1 MNTSVAITTIFNAVR
16 VSDPLRPPWFNEAES
31 VTREMYGGGDLQ
43 YQALYRKYRP
53 QTFGDVIGQ
62 AHVTTTLAREVAD
75 ERVAHAYLFT
85 GPRGTGKT
93 TTARILAKAL
103 NCEDRHADGSPC
115 GKCSSCVSIAEG
127 NSLDVME
134 LDAASHNS
142 VDDIRD
148 IKLSVTTVASAAT
161 SKRVF
166 VLDEAHMLSK
176 AAGNALLKTLEEP
189 PEHVHFVLATTEPY
203 KLLDTIRSRTQRF
216 DFHPVPVETLA
227 GYLSTIAE
235 RESYETEPSALIAIA
250 RYAGGSVRDSL
261 SLLEQVAAL
270 GSGTADVPG
279 VRRALGLA
287 DADAFQ
293 QLAGAVAAQDAKS
306 ALGLVAEM
314 AASGV
319 DLRRFVSDCIGFFRG
334 VFLAH
339 YAPNL
344 AEIADEPPEVY
355 ESWRKAAEI
364 VPATDVLRAVDL
376 LAEALVRLRE
386 GREER
391 LMTELAFI
399 KLTRPETSTDPEALI
414 SRMDRL
420 ERRMGKPG
428 ETQTRPAVPAATES
442 TGFQPNA
449 EPGDPAREPTGRA
462 GESAPAENEVDTE
475 TDDEL
480 SRAAAPLV
488 PEDEPG
494 GTEDHP
500 PIDISFDQL
509 QKIWPGLFGSLRD
522 VLGARRWAFFR
533 EAVPAA
539 VERNKI
545 VLEVAHDFHLTSLQ
559 QDDAVA
565 PIVAA
570 KAGDL
575 LGGPVKVEFRLKNDG
590 GDGDGDDDEV
600 DLDQL
605 EERPNADADP
615 ASLLESELGAQ
626 VVDD

>member
-1 MNTSVAITTIFNAVR
+1 VNQSPGRGTVVI
-16 VSDPLRPPWFNEAES
+16 
-31 VTREMYGGGDLQ
+31 DLK

-53 QTFGDVIGQ
+53 QTFDDVIGQ
-62 AHVTTTLAREVAD
+62 AHVTTTLSREVAD
-75 ERVAHAYLFT
+75 GRVAHAYLFS

-103 NCEDRHADGSPC
+103 NCENRNSDGSPC
-115 GKCSSCVSIAEG
+115 SVCSSCVSIAEG

-216 DFHPVPVETLA
+216 DFHPVPVDELA
-227 GYLSTIAE
+227 GYLSAIAD
-235 RESYETEPSALIAIA
+235 RESYKTDPAALIAIS
-250 RYAGGSVRDSL
+250 RHAGGSVRDSL

-270 GSGTADVPG
+270 GSGTADVAG

-287 DADAFQ
+287 DSEAFHR
-293 QLAGAVAAQDAKS
+293 LAEAVATQDARS
-306 ALGLVAEM
+306 ALELVAEL

-319 DLRRFVSDCIGFFRG
+319 DLRRFVAESIGFFRG

-355 ESWRKAAEI
+355 ESWKKAADI
-364 VPATDVLRAVDL
+364 VPPSDVLRAVDL

-391 LMTELAFI
+391 LMAELALI
-399 KLTRPETSTDPEALI
+399 KLTRPETATDPEALI
-414 SRMDRL
+414 SRMDRI
-420 ERRMGKPG
+420 ERRLGKPG
-428 ETQTRPAVPAATES
+428 ETPQLTVVASQPAPASAATS
-442 TGFQPNA
+442 SQPPDVEA
-449 EPGDPAREPTGRA
+449 ETAKPAD
-462 GESAPAENEVDTE
+462 VDATE
-475 TDDEL
+475 EL
-480 SRAAAPLV
+480 ARAAAPLV
-488 PEDEPG
+488 SDEP
-494 GTEDHP
+494 EP
-500 PIDISFDQL
+500 VSEAAPIDISFEQL
-509 QKIWPGLFGSLRD
+509 QKIWPGLFGGLRD
-522 VLGARRWAFFR
+522 LLGARRWAFFR

-539 VERNKI
+539 VERNTI
-545 VLEVAHDFHLTSLQ
+545 ILEVAHDFHLSSLE
-559 QDDAVA
+559 QDDAVG

-570 KAGDL
+570 KASDL
-575 LGGPVKVEFRLKNDG
+575 LGGQVKVKFRLKNG
-590 GDGDGDDDEV
+590 GDGEDDDDNSV
-600 DLDQL
+600 DLTQL
-605 EERPNADADP
+605 HDRPEGSMDP
-615 ASLLESELGAQ
+615 ASLLESELGAR

>member
-1 MNTSVAITTIFNAVR
+1 
-16 VSDPLRPPWFNEAES
+16 
-31 VTREMYGGGDLQ
+31 MYGGGDLQ

-53 QTFGDVIGQ
+53 QTFDDVIGQ

-103 NCEDRHADGSPC
+103 NCENRNADGSPC
-115 GKCSSCVSIAEG
+115 SECSSCVAIAEG

-148 IKLSVTTVASAAT
+148 IKLSVTTVASATT

-216 DFHPVPVETLA
+216 DFHPVPVEALA
-227 GYLSTIAE
+227 GYLSTIAD
-235 RESYETEPSALIAIA
+235 RESYKTEPSALIAIA
-250 RYAGGSVRDSL
+250 RHAGGSVRDSL

-293 QLAGAVAAQDAKS
+293 QLAEAVAAQDAKS
-306 ALGLVAEM
+306 ALELVAEM

-355 ESWRKAAEI
+355 ESWQKAAGI

-391 LMTELAFI
+391 LMAELAFI
-399 KLTRPETSTDPEALI
+399 KLTRPETSTDPEALV

-428 ETQTRPAVPAATES
+428 ETVSQAAAAPAAA
-442 TGFQPNA
+442 GPKPQP
-449 EPGDPAREPTGRA
+449 DPDPVREPA
-462 GESAPAENEVDTE
+462 KPAKESAPVEQPAQPGQKAEPEA
-475 TDDEL
+475 DDEL

-488 PEDEPG
+488 SDDEPDDEA
-494 GTEDHP
+494 EDQP

-545 VLEVAHDFHLTSLQ
+545 ILEVAHDFHLTSLQ

-590 GDGDGDDDEV
+590 GDGGGGNDDEV

-605 EERPNADADP
+605 DERPKADADP

>member
-1 MNTSVAITTIFNAVR
+1 
-16 VSDPLRPPWFNEAES
+16 
-31 VTREMYGGGDLQ
+31 MYGVTVLQ

-53 QTFGDVIGQ
+53 QTFDDVIGQ
-62 AHVTTTLAREVAD
+62 AHVTTTLSREVAD

-103 NCEDRHADGSPC
+103 NCENRNSDGSPC
-115 GKCSSCVSIAEG
+115 NKCGSCTSITQG

-216 DFHPVPVETLA
+216 DFHPVAVEELA
-227 GYLSTIAE
+227 GYLSSIAD
-235 RESYETEPSALIAIA
+235 REGYKTDPAALIAIA
-250 RYAGGSVRDSL
+250 RHAGGSVRDSL
-261 SLLEQVAAL
+261 SLLEQVTAL
-270 GSGTADVPG
+270 GSGRADVAG

-287 DADAFQ
+287 DSEAFGRI
-293 QLAGAVAAQDAKS
+293 AEAIAAQDARS
-306 ALGLVAEM
+306 ALELVAEL

-319 DLRRFVSDCIGFFRG
+319 DLRRFVAEGIGFFRG

-344 AEIADEPPEVY
+344 AEISDEPPEVH
-355 ESWRKAAEI
+355 ESWRKAAEL
-364 VPATDVLRAVDL
+364 VPSADVLRAVDL

-391 LMTELAFI
+391 LMTELALI
-399 KLTRPETSTDPEALI
+399 KLTRPETATDPQALI

-420 ERRMGKPG
+420 ERRLGKPG
-428 ETQTRPAVPAATES
+428 EPVTVAAAGSGPAPI
-442 TGFQPNA
+442 
-449 EPGDPAREPTGRA
+449 
-462 GESAPAENEVDTE
+462 TE
-475 TDDEL
+475 TPTADTRVEPDDEL
-480 SRAAAPLV
+480 ARAAAPLV
-488 PEDEPG
+488 SDELTNPAA
-494 GTEDHP
+494 EQP
-500 PIDISFDQL
+500 AIDVSFEQL
-509 QKIWPGLFGSLRD
+509 QKIWPGLFGGLRD
-522 VLGARRWAFFR
+522 LLGARRWAFFR
-533 EAVPAA
+533 EAVPGA
-539 VERNKI
+539 VEGNTI
-545 VLEVAHDFHLTSLQ
+545 VLEVAHDFHLSSLEH
-559 QDDAVA
+559 DDAVA

-570 KAGDL
+570 KASDL
-575 LGGPVKVEFRLKNDG
+575 LGGQVKVRFRLKS
-590 GDGDGDDDEV
+590 DETSEDTESV
-600 DLDQL
+600 DITQL
-605 EERPNADADP
+605 EERPGAETDP
-615 ASLLESELGAQ
+615 ASLLESELGAR

>member
-1 MNTSVAITTIFNAVR
+1 M
-16 VSDPLRPPWFNEAES
+16 
-31 VTREMYGGGDLQ
+31 VTHVQ

-53 QTFGDVIGQ
+53 QNFDDVIGQ

-75 ERVAHAYLFT
+75 NRVSHAYLFT

-103 NCEDRHADGSPC
+103 NCENRNTDGSPC
-115 GKCSSCVSIAEG
+115 GVCGSCVSITEG

-148 IKLSVTTVASAAT
+148 IKLSVTTVASAAS

-216 DFHPVPVETLA
+216 DFHPVPVEELA
-227 GYLSTIAE
+227 GYLSTIAD
-235 RESYETEPSALIAIA
+235 REGYKTDPTALIAIA
-250 RYAGGSVRDSL
+250 RHAGGSVRDSL

-270 GSGTADVPG
+270 GSGTADVGG

-287 DADAFQ
+287 DSEAFSR
-293 QLAGAVAAQDAKS
+293 LAGAVSSQDAK
-306 ALGLVAEM
+306 AGLELVAEL

-319 DLRRFVSDCIGFFRG
+319 DLRRFVSETIGFFRG

-355 ESWRKAAEI
+355 ESWRRAAELI
-364 VPATDVLRAVDL
+364 TANDVLRAVDL
-376 LAEALVRLRE
+376 LSEALVRLRE

-391 LMTELAFI
+391 LMTELAII
-399 KLTRPETSTDPEALI
+399 KLTRPETATDPQALI

-428 ETQTRPAVPAATES
+428 EPAASQSAVPAPSPATTVRDFS
-442 TGFQPNA
+442 P
-449 EPGDPAREPTGRA
+449 EPAVTAPTTA
-462 GESAPAENEVDTE
+462 QSQ
-475 TDDEL
+475 DEL
-480 SRAAAPLV
+480 AKAAAPLV
-488 PEDEPG
+488 SDSAEEQEPA
-494 GTEDHP
+494 P
-500 PIDISFDQL
+500 KIDITFEQL
-509 QKIWPGLFGSLRD
+509 QKVWPGLFGGLRD
-522 VLGARRWAFFR
+522 LLGARRWAFFR
-533 EAVPAA
+533 EAVPGD
-539 VERNKI
+539 VEGNTI
-545 VLEVAHDFHLTSLQ
+545 ILEVAHDFHLSSLE

-570 KAGDL
+570 KASDL
-575 LGGPVKVEFRLKNDG
+575 LGGPVKVKFRLKS
-590 GDGDGDDDEV
+590 DGDLEGGNEV
-600 DLDQL
+600 DLSDL
-605 EERPNADADP
+605 EERPDAATDP
-615 ASLLESELGAQ
+615 ATLLESELGAR

>member
-1 MNTSVAITTIFNAVR
+1 MTV
-16 VSDPLRPPWFNEAES
+16 
-31 VTREMYGGGDLQ
+31 LQ
-43 YQALYRKYRP
+43 YQALDRKYRP
-53 QTFGDVIGQ
+53 QTFDDVIGQ

-75 ERVAHAYLFT
+75 GRVAHAYLFS

-103 NCEDRHADGSPC
+103 NCENRNSDGSPC
-115 GKCSSCVSIAEG
+115 NTCSSCVSITVG

-148 IKLSVTTVASAAT
+148 MKLSVTTVASAAT

-216 DFHPVPVETLA
+216 DFHPVPVEDLA
-227 GYLSTIAE
+227 GDLSLIAD
-235 RESYETEPSALIAIA
+235 REGYKADPAALIAIA
-250 RYAGGSVRDSL
+250 RHAGGSVRDSL
-261 SLLEQVAAL
+261 SLLEQVTAL
-270 GSGTADVPG
+270 GAGVADVGG

-287 DADAFQ
+287 DSEAFRR
-293 QLAGAVAAQDAKS
+293 LAEAVATEDAKA
-306 ALGLVAEM
+306 ALELVAEL
-314 AASGV
+314 AAGGV
-319 DLRRFVSDCIGFFRG
+319 DLRRFVSESIGFFRG

-344 AEIADEPPEVY
+344 AEISDEPPEVY
-355 ESWRKAAEI
+355 ESWKKAAEI
-364 VPATDVLRAVDL
+364 VPSGDVLRAVDL

-391 LMTELAFI
+391 LMTELALI
-399 KLTRPETSTDPEALI
+399 KLTRPETATDPEALI

-420 ERRMGKPG
+420 ERRLGKPG
-428 ETQTRPAVPAATES
+428 ETVATAPVTPAPVQKTSPSPAPTPVEAVP
-442 TGFQPNA
+442 
-449 EPGDPAREPTGRA
+449 EP
-462 GESAPAENEVDTE
+462 
-475 TDDEL
+475 DEL
-480 SRAAAPLV
+480 ARAAAPLI
-488 PEDEPG
+488 PETADTAEP
-494 GTEDHP
+494 EAP
-500 PIDISFDQL
+500 AIDISFEQL
-509 QKIWPGLFGSLRD
+509 QKIWPGLFGGLRD

-533 EAVPAA
+533 ETLPGA
-539 VERNKI
+539 VEGNTI
-545 VLEVAHDFHLTSLQ
+545 YLDVTHDFHLAALE

-570 KAGDL
+570 KASDL
-575 LGGPVKVEFRLKNDG
+575 LGGTVKVRFRLKNDAG
-590 GDGDGDDDEV
+590 GRTEAEDDRV
-600 DLDQL
+600 DLSQL
-605 EERPNADADP
+605 EDRPAAASDP
-615 ASLLESELGAQ
+615 AALLESELGARL
-626 VVDD
+626 VED

>member
-1 MNTSVAITTIFNAVR
+1 MGR
-16 VSDPLRPPWFNEAES
+16 
-31 VTREMYGGGDLQ
+31 YGVIVLQ

-53 QTFGDVIGQ
+53 QSFDEVIGQ

-75 ERVAHAYLFT
+75 GRVAHAYLFT

-103 NCEDRHADGSPC
+103 NCENRHSDGAPC
-115 GKCSSCVSIAEG
+115 NECLSCTSITEG
-127 NSLDVME
+127 ISLDVME

-216 DFHPVPVETLA
+216 DFHPVPVEELA
-227 GYLSTIAE
+227 GYLSAIAD
-235 RESYETEPSALIAIA
+235 RESYVTDPSALIAIA
-250 RYAGGSVRDSL
+250 RHAGGSVRDAL

-270 GSGTADVPG
+270 GSGTADVAG

-287 DADAFQ
+287 DAEAMQRIADAI
-293 QLAGAVAAQDAKS
+293 AAQDAKS
-306 ALGLVAEM
+306 ALELVAEL

-319 DLRRFVSDCIGFFRG
+319 DLRRFVSECVGFFRG

-344 AEIADEPPEVY
+344 AEIVDEPAEVY
-355 ESWRKAAEI
+355 ESWRKAAEL
-364 VPATDVLRAVDL
+364 VSPADVLRSVDL
-376 LAEALVRLRE
+376 LTEALVRLRE

-391 LMTELAFI
+391 LMTELALI
-399 KLTRPETSTDPEALI
+399 KLTRPETATDPQALI

-420 ERRMGKPG
+420 ERRMGGSGSGPPDPG
-428 ETQTRPAVPAATES
+428 TATRLAGGTTS
-442 TGFQPNA
+442 TA
-449 EPGDPAREPTGRA
+449 EPPPRPTA
-462 GESAPAENEVDTE
+462 SPSGES
-475 TDDEL
+475 EL
-480 SRAAAPLV
+480 ERAAAPLV
-488 PEDEPG
+488 SEEPDDDERPA
-494 GTEDHP
+494 
-500 PIDISFDQL
+500 IDVSFEQL
-509 QKIWPGLFGSLRD
+509 QKIWPGLFGGLRD
-522 VLGARRWAFFR
+522 LLGARRWAFFR
-533 EAVPAA
+533 EAVPGA
-539 VERNKI
+539 VEGNTI
-545 VLEVAHDFHLTSLQ
+545 ILEVQHDFHLTSLTE
-559 QDDAVA
+559 DDAVA

-570 KAGDL
+570 KASDL
-575 LGGPVKVEFRLKNDG
+575 LGGRVEVRFRLKDR
-590 GDGDGDDDEV
+590 DEQMSDDESV
-600 DLDQL
+600 DLTQL
-605 EERPNADADP
+605 QERPETDP
-615 ASLLESELGAQ
+615 ASLLESELGAR
-626 VVDD
+626 VVED

>member
-1 MNTSVAITTIFNAVR
+1 MR
-16 VSDPLRPPWFNEAES
+16 AES
-31 VTREMYGGGDLQ
+31 VIRWLYGGTDLQ

-53 QTFGDVIGQ
+53 RTFDEVIGQ
-62 AHVTTTLAREVAD
+62 AHVTTTLSREVAD
-75 ERVAHAYLFT
+75 GRVAHAYLFT

-93 TTARILAKAL
+93 TTARILARAL
-103 NCEDRHADGSPC
+103 NCSNRHRDGAPC
-115 GKCSSCVSIAEG
+115 NECISCVSITEG

-142 VDDIRD
+142 VDDIRE

-216 DFHPVPVETLA
+216 DFHPVPVGELA
-227 GYLSTIAE
+227 GYLSSIAD
-235 RESYETEPSALIAIA
+235 REGYETDPAALIAIA
-250 RYAGGSVRDSL
+250 RHAGGSVRDSL

-270 GSGTADVPG
+270 GSGTADVAG

-287 DADAFQ
+287 ASEAFQ
-293 QLAGAVAAQDAKS
+293 RLAEAIAAQDAKS
-306 ALGLVAEM
+306 ALELIAEQ

-319 DLRRFVSDCIGFFRG
+319 DLRRFVSDCVAFFRG

-355 ESWRKAAEI
+355 EGWRKAAEF

-391 LMTELAFI
+391 LMTELALI
-399 KLTRPETSTDPEALI
+399 KLTRPETAADPQALI

-420 ERRMGKPG
+420 ERRVGKPTDG
-428 ETQTRPAVPAATES
+428 VP
-442 TGFQPNA
+442 QP
-449 EPGDPAREPTGRA
+449 PSPRTVS
-462 GESAPAENEVDTE
+462 SAPTAE
-475 TDDEL
+475 TDEL
-480 SRAAAPLV
+480 TRAAAPLV
-488 PEDEPG
+488 SVEKEDNVEEQPA
-494 GTEDHP
+494 
-500 PIDISFDQL
+500 IDVSFEQL
-509 QKIWPGLFGSLRD
+509 QRVWPGLFGGLRD
-522 VLGARRWAFFR
+522 LLGARRWALFR
-533 EAVPAA
+533 EAVPAD
-539 VERNKI
+539 VQGNTI
-545 VLEVAHDFHLTSLQ
+545 VLEVADDFHLTSLE
-559 QDDAVA
+559 QDDAVG
-565 PIVAA
+565 PVVAA
-570 KAGDL
+570 KASDL
-575 LGGPVKVEFRLKNDG
+575 LGGQVKVRFRLKSHEDG
-590 GDGDGDDDEV
+590 GEADDSV
-600 DLDQL
+600 DLTELQ
-605 EERPNADADP
+605 ERPDADTDP
-615 ASLLESELGAQ
+615 AALLESELGAR
-626 VVDD
+626 VVDDGD

>member
-1 MNTSVAITTIFNAVR
+1 MTGRRPAGV
-16 VSDPLRPPWFNEAES
+16 PLTYRGFPLIS
-31 VTREMYGGGDLQ
+31 VTWGLYGVSVLQ

-53 QTFGDVIGQ
+53 QNFDDVIGQ
-62 AHVTTTLAREVAD
+62 AHVTTTLSREVSD
-75 ERVAHAYLFT
+75 GRVAHAYLFT

-103 NCEDRHADGSPC
+103 NCSNRNSDGSPC
-115 GKCSSCVSIAEG
+115 NTCDSCTSITAG

-216 DFHPVPVETLA
+216 DFHPVPVEELA
-227 GYLSTIAE
+227 GYLSSIAD
-235 RESYETEPSALIAIA
+235 REGYVTDPTALIAIA
-250 RYAGGSVRDSL
+250 RHAGGSVRDAL

-270 GSGTADVPG
+270 GSGTADIAG

-287 DADAFQ
+287 DSEAYRR
-293 QLAGAVAAQDAKS
+293 LAEAIAAQDAKA
-306 ALGLVAEM
+306 ALELVAEL
-314 AASGV
+314 AAAGV
-319 DLRRFVSDCIGFFRG
+319 DLRRFVSECIGFFRG

-344 AEIADEPPEVY
+344 AEISDEPPEVY
-355 ESWRKAAEI
+355 ESWKKGAEI
-364 VPATDVLRAVDL
+364 IPSTEVLRAVDL

-391 LMTELAFI
+391 LMTELALI
-399 KLTRPETSTDPEALI
+399 KLTRPETATDAEALI

-420 ERRMGKPG
+420 ERRLGKPG
-428 ETQTRPAVPAATES
+428 EPIPGGVSAPSALTHAAPPQPSTAQPDPAQTRPAPSRSDETPAAPP
-442 TGFQPNA
+442 Q
-449 EPGDPAREPTGRA
+449 DRA
-462 GESAPAENEVDTE
+462 DADAAA
-475 TDDEL
+475 L
-480 SRAAAPLV
+480 ARAAAPLV
-488 PEDEPG
+488 SDHVADPPDAPG
-494 GTEDHP
+494 P
-500 PIDISFDQL
+500 PIDISFEQL
-509 QKIWPGLFGSLRD
+509 QKIWPGLFGGLRD
-522 VLGARRWAFFR
+522 LLGARRWAFFR

-539 VERNKI
+539 VEGNTI
-545 VLEVAHDFHLTSLQ
+545 VLEVAHDFHLTSLE

-570 KAGDL
+570 KASDL
-575 LGGPVKVEFRLKNDG
+575 LGGPVRVRFRLKTEVDSG
-590 GDGDGDDDEV
+590 SDDESV
-600 DLDQL
+600 DITQL
-605 EERPNADADP
+605 EDRPDAKTDP
-615 ASLLESELGAQ
+615 ASLLESELGAR
-626 VVDD
+626 VVED

>member
-1 MNTSVAITTIFNAVR
+1 MSFGSR
-16 VSDPLRPPWFNEAES
+16 GR
-31 VTREMYGGGDLQ
+31 YGGSDLQ

-53 QTFGDVIGQ
+53 QTFDDVIGQ

-75 ERVAHAYLFT
+75 GRVAHAYLFT

-103 NCEDRHADGSPC
+103 NCENRNADGSPC
-115 GKCSSCVSIAEG
+115 SECSSCVAITEG

-189 PEHVHFVLATTEPY
+189 PPHVHFVLATTEPY

-216 DFHPVPVETLA
+216 DFHPVPVEELA
-227 GYLSTIAE
+227 GYLSSIAD
-235 RESYETEPSALIAIA
+235 RESYKTDPTALIAIA
-250 RYAGGSVRDSL
+250 RHAGGSVRDSL

-270 GSGTADVPG
+270 GSGTADVAG

-287 DADAFQ
+287 DSEAYQ
-293 QLAGAVAAQDAKS
+293 RLAEAIAAQDAKS
-306 ALGLVAEM
+306 ALELVAEL
-314 AASGV
+314 AAAGV
-319 DLRRFVSDCIGFFRG
+319 DLRRFVAECIAFFRG

-355 ESWRKAAEI
+355 ESWRKAAEL
-364 VPATDVLRAVDL
+364 VPSADVLRAVDL

-391 LMTELAFI
+391 LMTELALI
-399 KLTRPETSTDPEALI
+399 KLTRPETATDSEALI

-420 ERRMGKPG
+420 ERRIGKPVEAG
-428 ETQTRPAVPAATES
+428 AQPPSATSRAPVAQPETMPAP
-442 TGFQPNA
+442 
-449 EPGDPAREPTGRA
+449 DPVTTT
-462 GESAPAENEVDTE
+462 SNE
-475 TDDEL
+475 DEL

-488 PEDEPG
+488 SEDGQDETG
-494 GTEDHP
+494 DQP
-500 PIDISFDQL
+500 PIDISFEQL
-509 QKIWPGLFGSLRD
+509 QKVWPGLFGGLRD
-522 VLGARRWAFFR
+522 LLGARRWAFFR
-533 EAVPAA
+533 EAIPAA
-539 VERNKI
+539 VERNTI
-545 VLEVAHDFHLTSLQ
+545 VLEVAHDFHLSSLE

-570 KAGDL
+570 KASDL
-575 LGGPVKVEFRLKNDG
+575 LGGPVKVKFRLKADAGSEG
-590 GDGDGDDDEV
+590 GDDRV
-600 DLDQL
+600 DLTQL
-605 EERPNADADP
+605 QERPNAETDP
-615 ASLLESELGAQ
+615 AALLESELGAR